1 MRLLLVIFV
10 AMLVVGCDSG
20 FNAGAVS
27 GKPFTTSRPAPA
39 DIPGSYALVSQTVTT
54 NGLSAL
60 RGRSCQ
66 LELAPD
72 GTFSI
77 TNYLPDLISAIGHW
91 RCERVGFDHGREM
104 WGIRFDSSPRI
115 EAAAL
120 SGSSAPYR
128 LVMIFGDPDSDQTMI
143 YQKKK

>member
-1 MRLLLVIFV
+1 MRVLLVIFV
-10 AMLVVGCDSG
+10 AVLVAGCDSG
-20 FNAGAVS
+20 LNAGAVS
-27 GKPFTTSRPAPA
+27 GKPFTTSRPALA
-39 DIPGSYALVSQTVTT
+39 DIPGSYVLVSQNVTT

-60 RGRSCQ
+60 RDRSCQ

-72 GTFSI
+72 GRFYI
-77 TNYLPDLISAIGHW
+77 TNYLPDLISATGHW
-91 RCERVGFDHGREM
+91 RCETIGFDRGREM
-104 WGIRFDSSPRI
+104 WGIRFDSNPPI

-143 YQKKK
+143 YEKKK

>member
-1 MRLLLVIFV
+1 M
-10 AMLVVGCDSG
+10 SG
-20 FNAGAVS
+20 E
-27 GKPFTTSRPAPA
+27 PFTISRPVSA
-39 DIPGSYALVSQTVTT
+39 DIPGSYLLVSQTVTT
-54 NGLSAL
+54 NGLSEL

-72 GTFSI
+72 GTFTI
-77 TNYLPDLISAIGHW
+77 TNYVPGFISATGRW
-91 RCERVGFDHGREM
+91 RCETIGFTHGRDM
-104 WGIRFDSSPRI
+104 WGIRFDSSPQI

-143 YQKKK
+143 YEKKK

>member
-1 MRLLLVIFV
+1 MRVLLVILV
-10 AMLVVGCDSG
+10 AMWVAGCDSG

-39 DIPGSYALVSQTVTT
+39 DIPGSYVLVSQSVTT

-60 RGRSCQ
+60 QGRRCQ

-77 TNYLPDLISAIGHW
+77 TNYLPDLLSATGNW
-91 RCERVGFDHGREM
+91 RCETIGFIHGRDM
-104 WGIRFDSSPRI
+104 WGIRFESSPRI
-115 EAAAL
+115 EMAAL
-120 SGSSAPYR
+120 SGLSAPYR

-143 YQKKK
+143 YEKK